1 MNQRKWI
8 LRYLQFLACF
18 MLVLYCYSAYAAE
31 SPAMPAGTQLPKFTI
46 GTADSVEIQK
56 YLGLKDDK
64 PFTLSKI
71 GAKLVVI
78 EFFSSL

>member
-8 LRYLQFLACF
+8 LRYLQFLTCL

-31 SPAMPAGTQLPKFTI
+31 SPAMPVGSQLPKFTI
-46 GTADSVEIQK
+46 GTPDSPQTQK

-64 PFTLSKI
+64 PFTLSQI
-71 GAKLVVI
+71 NAKLVMI
-78 EFFSSL
+78 EFFNSL